1 MLSLATQFKNFI
13 FKLLRALLF
22 AFSKA
27 LLLFL
32 ILRKA
37 GRFLSD
43 YDQQVLRFYPFQMG
57 EKGGG
62 RGWEREND
70 LILNTRK
77 FPS

>member
-37 GRFLSD
+37 GKFLSD
-43 YDQQVLRFYPFQMG
+43 YDLHNLGFEYIT
-57 EKGGG
+57 KGGKG
-62 RGWEREND
+62 ERRGWDREEDAVFNHQ
-70 LILNTRK
+70 K
-77 FPS
+77 